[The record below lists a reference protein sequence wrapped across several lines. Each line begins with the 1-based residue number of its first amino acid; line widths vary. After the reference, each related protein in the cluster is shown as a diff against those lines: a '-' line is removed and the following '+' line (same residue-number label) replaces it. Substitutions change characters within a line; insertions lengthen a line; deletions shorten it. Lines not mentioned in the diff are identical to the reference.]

1 MERNPVDAAVTASP
15 VAASEGDRSAKV
27 VTLGAGQWLVLMAAF
42 LGWLFDGYEIGL
54 FPVIA
59 RPALK
64 NLLGTVGDDQ
74 VGLWMGIIT
83 AGFLLGAAG
92 GGLVFGWLG
101 DR

>member
-1 MERNPVDAAVTASP
+1 MV
-15 VAASEGDRSAKV
+15 
-27 VTLGAGQWLVLMAAF
+27 LLAGF

-64 NLLGTVGDDQ
+64 NLLGAVGDDR
-74 VGLWMGIIT
+74 VGWWMGIIT
-83 AGFLLGAAG
+83 AGFLVGAAA

-101 DR
+101 IGSAG

>member
-1 MERNPVDAAVTASP
+1 METPSSKSGSVATASNVSP
-15 VAASEGDRSAKV
+15 SAPGGEAARLSS
-27 VTLGAGQWLVLMAAF
+27 GQWLVLMAAF

-64 NLLGTVGDDQ
+64 SLLGPVGDDK
-74 VGLWMGIIT
+74 VGPWMGIIT
-83 AGFLLGAAG
+83 AYFLVGAAL

-101 DR
+101 